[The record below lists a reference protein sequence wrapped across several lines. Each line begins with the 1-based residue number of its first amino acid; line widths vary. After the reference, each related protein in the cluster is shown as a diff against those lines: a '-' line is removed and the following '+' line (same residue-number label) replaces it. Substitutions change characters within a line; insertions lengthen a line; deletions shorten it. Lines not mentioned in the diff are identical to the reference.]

1 VSTQP
6 AKLLT
11 IVLPMSAEES
21 FLADLRRLGIHGASV
36 ATIRGHG
43 AHGDRPSR
51 WNPENVRF
59 DVVVAPTMVDT
70 ILAWLE
76 GHYRPTG
83 PVVAWVVDVQAWP
96 PEKFVE
102 GGPESAGP
110 GSRGRIDLSG
120 PGSRR
125 T

>member
-1 VSTQP
+1 MQTQP

-21 FLADLRRLGIHGASV
+21 FLGDLRHLGVHGASV
-36 ATIRGHG
+36 STIRGHG

-59 DVVVAPTMVDT
+59 DLVVSPAQVDS

-76 GHYRPTG
+76 AHYRAAG
-83 PVVAWVVDVQAWP
+83 PVVAWVVDVAAWP
-96 PEKFVE
+96 ADKF
-102 GGPESAGP
+102 GH
-110 GSRGRIDLSG
+110 
-120 PGSRR
+120 
-125 T
+125 